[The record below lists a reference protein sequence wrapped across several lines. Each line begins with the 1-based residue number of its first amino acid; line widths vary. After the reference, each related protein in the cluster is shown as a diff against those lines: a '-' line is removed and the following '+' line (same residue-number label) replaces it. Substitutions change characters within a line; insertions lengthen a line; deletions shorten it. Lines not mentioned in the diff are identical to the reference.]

1 MLHFLNRADGI
12 FLEEISKVSTSVKV
26 TFGFM
31 KENPEIT
38 AKLYVGSRRHD
49 LYALVEQVDF

>member
-1 MLHFLNRADGI
+1 MLHFLNRANGT
-12 FLEEISKVSTSVKV
+12 FLEEISKVSTCVKV

-49 LYALVEQVDF
+49 HYVLAEQVNF